1 MIGEVSIYGLYVPP
15 LLLLTL
21 AALVVSR
28 LINLV
33 LAKTGFYRVVWHP
46 ALFDFSLF
54 VIVLGALTYYT
65 SNMTRD
71 GYDN

>member
-28 LINLV
+28 LCINLV
-33 LAKTGFYRVVWHP
+33 LARTGFYRVVWHP

-54 VIVLGALTYYT
+54 VIVLGA
-65 SNMTRD
+65 
-71 GYDN
+71 

>member
-28 LINLV
+28 LLNLV
-33 LAKTGFYRVVWHP
+33 LARTGIYRQVWHP

-54 VIVLGALTYYT
+54 VIVLGTLTYF
-65 SNMTRD
+65 TR
-71 GYDN
+71 NWS

>member
-1 MIGEVSIYGLYVPP
+1 MIGEVSIYGLYLPP

-65 SNMTRD
+65 RNWS
-71 GYDN
+71 

>member
-1 MIGEVSIYGLYVPP
+1 
-15 LLLLTL
+15 LLLTL

-33 LAKTGFYRVVWHP
+33 LAKTGVYRIVWHP

-65 SNMTRD
+65 RNWS
-71 GYDN
+71 